1 MFPGYFLQFGDFFR
15 NMFKYVR
22 AISLINYDVIV
33 ITLLVIHL
41 ILLAGYIELNPG
53 PRDTPDL
60 IEDALSI

>member
-1 MFPGYFLQFGDFFR
+1 
-15 NMFKYVR
+15 MFKYVR

-33 ITLLVIHL
+33 MTLLVIHL